1 MLQWNELRITPDGKY
16 LIIDV
21 EVQNL
26 DFYEKIH
33 IETLW
38 MEVFD
43 NADNYKSKGRKFY
56 IWRDYNAPN
65 PTGEE
70 YESVGEEGTT
80 YKRIRKFIDI
90 DSIGDNIFFIHA
102 TNNDDFASDTPCGAK
117 EISLDGIAYNKRL
130 LYNNAIKLFSKQC
143 ECTPNDSLID
153 FILHTKGFELS
164 LEMCDYKGAL
174 KYWDFAVKNKGA
186 NINYNCGCK

>member
-1 MLQWNELRITPDGKY
+1 MLQWNELRITPDGRY

-26 DFYEKIH
+26 DFYKEIH

-43 NADNYKSKGRKFY
+43 NADNYKSKGKKFY
-56 IWRDYNAPN
+56 IWRDYATPCL
-65 PTGEE
+65 PEE
-70 YESVGEEGTT
+70 DYKSVGEEGKT
-80 YKRIRKFIDI
+80 YRRIRKFIDI
-90 DSIGDNIFFIHA
+90 DSIGDNVFFIHA

-143 ECTPNDSLID
+143 DCTPNDAFID
-153 FILHTKGFELS
+153 FILQTKGFELS
-164 LEMCDYKGAL
+164 LELGDYESAL
-174 KYWDFAVKNKGA
+174 KYWDSIVKKNKTP
-186 NINYNCGCK
+186 INRNCGCK